1 MENAAMKK
9 RTIMI
14 FPQFENIHII
24 DGIREKYDPLADHV
38 RPHITLVFPFE
49 SDLTSIELKEHLAKV
64 LAGICPFRLTMDDII
79 KIDSFSGMY
88 LFLTV
93 NEGIEDIKK
102 LSSKLY
108 TGILEPYKPE
118 WLNERTFLPHITIGK
133 FTSKDDL
140 NKAFN
145 DVSVIKESF
154 ITTVNKVSAEI
165 IGENEDSVIDIEV
178 NLCKD

>member
-1 MENAAMKK
+1 
-9 RTIMI
+9 
-14 FPQFENIHII
+14 
-24 DGIREKYDPLADHV
+24 
-38 RPHITLVFPFE
+38 
-49 SDLTSIELKEHLAKV
+49 
-64 LAGICPFRLTMDDII
+64 MDNII
-79 KIDSFSGMY
+79 KIESFSGMY

-93 NEGIEDIKK
+93 NEGIEDIKE

-108 TGILEPYKPE
+108 TGILEPHKPE